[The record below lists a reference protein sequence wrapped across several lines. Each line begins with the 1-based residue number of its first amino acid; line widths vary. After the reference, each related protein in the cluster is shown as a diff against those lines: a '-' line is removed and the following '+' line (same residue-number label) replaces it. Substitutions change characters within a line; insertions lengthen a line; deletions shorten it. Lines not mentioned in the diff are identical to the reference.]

1 LQSSV
6 GAPGMEGNPEI
17 IAMSVHAP
25 TGLSHMAEVPW
36 GSHLCQ
42 FFANGADLRETLVPY
57 FKAGLENNE
66 RCLMVA
72 MAPFG
77 VEDARSALRAE
88 VADFDRRERARQIE
102 IHDVRAWYNS
112 DTVINGDEIV
122 AGLVASEEQARVDG
136 YNGFRTHGN
145 IGWLGRNQWKD
156 FQDYETGVTRGLK
169 GRRMISMCSYCLD
182 SCAADDVLDVV
193 TRHGLV
199 VTKRNGGLSCLAVTP
214 YEFDCRST
222 QQDAATT
229 ATGQQFRAI
238 LEAIPAA
245 VYTTDKNGYLTYFN
259 EVAVKLWGRRPEIGK
274 QRWSGA
280 FRISMFDETL
290 VPDDQCPM
298 AQVLRTG
305 KPAYN
310 IEAYIERPDGARI
323 PCAFFPT
330 PIFDEDGSV
339 IGGVDMLVD
348 ISRQKALQEQQSI
361 LVRELDH
368 RIKNNLATIQA
379 IAGTTIRNARS
390 LDDFQD
396 AFSGR
401 IAALSKTHSLLTDNA
416 QQHVPLRQL
425 LNNELEI
432 HDDGGDQRI
441 SLSGPDVDLPAH
453 FAVSY
458 GMSIHELTTNALK
471 YGALSTLGGRL
482 KVNWTLE
489 GSSLNL
495 KWEESNVPIAG
506 PPTRVGFGTQL
517 LRRLLPHQLGAKVDM
532 AFEPDGL
539 KAEISAKIA

>member
-1 LQSSV
+1 
-6 GAPGMEGNPEI
+6 
-17 IAMSVHAP
+17 
-25 TGLSHMAEVPW
+25 
-36 GSHLCQ
+36 
-42 FFANGADLRETLVPY
+42 
-57 FKAGLENNE
+57 
-66 RCLMVA
+66 MVA

-77 VEDARSALRAE
+77 VEDARSALRAA

-193 TRHGLV
+193 TRHSLV

-214 YEFDCRST
+214 YEFDRRST

-229 ATGQQFRAI
+229 ATGQKFRAI

-280 FRISMFDETL
+280 FKISMFDETL

-298 AQVLRTG
+298 AEVLRTG

-310 IEAYIERPDGARI
+310 IEAYIERPDGTRI

-339 IGGVDMLVD
+339 IGGVNMLVD
-348 ISRQKALQEQQSI
+348 ISRQKAVQEQQSI

-441 SLSGPDVDLPAH
+441 SMSGPDVDLPAH

-495 KWEESNVPIAG
+495 RWEESNVPIAG

-539 KAEISAKIA
+539 KAEISAEIV